1 MEEIAIRTPEEI
13 GYMRE
18 AGRILVGLPSCV
30 GESYPSGN
38 DHAGN

>member
-18 AGRILVGLPSCV
+18 AGRILVGAIVRWRVVSFR
-30 GESYPSGN
+30 E
-38 DHAGN
+38 